1 MKPWIHCVFAFVVFC
16 HGLIYVGIGSL
27 LPGPIPA
34 WKGTSWLL
42 GGALTGEPLRL
53 LVVALHVTAGVA
65 ILAAAAAMMLGAS
78 LAGWWRPFAMGGALV
93 GLAAFAVFWDGQV
106 TLLIEEGAIGAL
118 VSLTVFAVAVV
129 FPLT

>member
-1 MKPWIHCVFAFVVFC
+1 MKPWTHVIAFVVFC
-16 HGLIYVGIGSL
+16 HGLIYVGIGSV
-27 LPGPIPA
+27 LPGPIPE

-53 LVVALHVTAGVA
+53 LVIALHVTAGVA
-65 ILAAAAAMMLGAS
+65 ILAAAAAMMMGAW
-78 LAGWWRPFAMGGALV
+78 LPGWWRPFAVGGALLGV
-93 GLAAFAVFWDGQV
+93 TAFAVFWDGQD

-118 VSLTVFAVAVV
+118 VSLVLLAVAVI

>member
-1 MKPWIHCVFAFVVFC
+1 MKPWIHYVAFVVFC
-16 HGLIYVGIGSL
+16 HGLIYVGIGSV

-65 ILAAAAAMMLGAS
+65 IVAASVAMAFD
-78 LAGWWRPFAMGGALV
+78 AWVPGWWRSFAIGGALLGV
-93 GLAAFAVFWDGQV
+93 AAFAVFWDGQT

-118 VSLTVFAVAVV
+118 VSLALVAVAVI

>member
-1 MKPWIHCVFAFVVFC
+1 MKPWMHYVIAFVVFC
-16 HGLIYVGIGSL
+16 HGLIYVGIGSV

-65 ILAAAAAMMLGAS
+65 ILAASVAMCWARGYRDGGDHS
-78 LAGWWRPFAMGGALV
+78 LS
-93 GLAAFAVFWDGQV
+93 AVRF
-106 TLLIEEGAIGAL
+106 
-118 VSLTVFAVAVV
+118 
-129 FPLT
+129 